1 MLRSLFSG
9 VSGLRSHQVRMDVI
23 GNNIA
28 NVNTSG
34 FKSSRANFQDTLYQL
49 LRPASASNASSGLGG
64 TNPNQVGLGT
74 GISSI
79 TNNMGQG
86 ALQATGRTL
95 DLAIQG
101 NGWFVV
107 SPDGGNTKY
116 YTREGIFYIDNAGY
130 LVNSNGYQVLDTG
143 GAPINFGT
151 SGVATVNIS
160 MDGTITAKDL
170 TGSVITITGT
180 GKIGLAMFTNQDGL
194 ERVAQNL
201 YRESPASGAPI
212 APTTGDTFGTAG
224 SGGYGTINSGYLEM
238 SNVDLSDE
246 FTNMI
251 ITQRGFQANARVI
264 TVSDTLL
271 QELVDLKR

>member
-1 MLRSLFSG
+1 MIRSLFSG

-28 NVNTSG
+28 NVNTTG
-34 FKSSRANFQDTLYQL
+34 YKSSRANFQDTLYQL
-49 LRPASASNASSGLGG
+49 LRPAAESNASSGLGG

-86 ALQATGRTL
+86 PLQATGRTL

-107 SPDGGNTKY
+107 SPDGGTTRY
-116 YTREGIFYIDNAGY
+116 YTREGIFYIDNGGY

-143 GAPINFGT
+143 GSPINFDTT
-151 SGVATVNIS
+151 SGVATVNILK
-160 MDGTITAKDL
+160 DGSIKAKDL
-170 TGSVITITGT
+170 TGADITVSGN
-180 GKIGLAMFTNQDGL
+180 IGLAMFTNQDGL

-212 APTTGDTFGTAG
+212 DEFGTPA